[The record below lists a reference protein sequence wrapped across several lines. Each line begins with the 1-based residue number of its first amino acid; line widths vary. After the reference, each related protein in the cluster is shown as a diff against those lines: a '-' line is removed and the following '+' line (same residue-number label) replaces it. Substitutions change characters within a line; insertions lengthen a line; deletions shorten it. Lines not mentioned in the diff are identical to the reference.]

1 MCAVDRLALAL
12 GVGLLLASPVPALA
26 AVPGAD
32 QQFARMAASGG
43 MAEIQAAQLAQQ
55 RSASPR
61 VRQFA
66 SRMITDHTAAN
77 SELQQIAEQ
86 ENIDLPSQPDSR
98 DTTAVKRL
106 SGMNGTQFDQSYAQ
120 DALRDHQQDV
130 AMFRKE
136 ATSGRDPALKQFA
149 QKTLP
154 TLQQHLQLAQGLNAN
169 R

>member
-1 MCAVDRLALAL
+1 MDPIYKVSLALSA
-12 GVGLLLASPVPALA
+12 LLLASPTLA
-26 AVPGAD
+26 AGVSSAD
-32 QQFARMAASGG
+32 QQFAKQAASGG

-55 RSASPR
+55 RAGSPQ

-66 SRMITDHTAAN
+66 SRMISDHTDAN
-77 SELQQIAEQ
+77 NELQQIAQQ

-98 DTTAVKRL
+98 DMAGVKRL
-106 SGMNGTQFDQSYAQ
+106 SGLNGTQFDQSYAQ
-120 DALRDHQQDV
+120 EELRDHQQDV

-136 ATSGRDPALKQFA
+136 AASGKDQALKEFA